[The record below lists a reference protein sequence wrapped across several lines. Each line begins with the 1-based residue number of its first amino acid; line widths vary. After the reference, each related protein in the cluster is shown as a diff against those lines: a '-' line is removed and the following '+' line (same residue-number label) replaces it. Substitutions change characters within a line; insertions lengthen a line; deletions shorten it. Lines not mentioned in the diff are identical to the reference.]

1 MRGVCAVV
9 LAAGY
14 GRRFAEQAGRE
25 ANKLLAPCIGLDGSG
40 QAVLAHSL
48 SAFSQWAGERL
59 LVLRQG
65 SERLGEMTALA
76 ANHGFDTLV
85 TPSSGMGDSLSAAVR
100 ARAGA
105 AGWLVALGDMP
116 WIRAQTHSRVADAM
130 TAGHAV
136 VPLHEGKRGHPVGF
150 DATYAQALMAL
161 SGDQGGRGLLQQ
173 GRVTLI
179 EVDDPGV
186 LRDVDLPE
194 DLAL

>member
-1 MRGVCAVV
+1 MSGPCAVV
-9 LAAGY
+9 LGAGY
-14 GRRFAEQAGRE
+14 GRRFAEHAGRE
-25 ANKLLAPCIGLDGSG
+25 ANKLLAPCIGLDGSERV
-40 QAVLAHSL
+40 VLAHSL

-65 SERLGEMTALA
+65 SERLGELTALGVS
-76 ANHGFDTLV
+76 HGFDTLV
-85 TPSSGMGDSLSAAVR
+85 VPSAGMGDSLSAAVR

-116 WIRAQTHSRVADAM
+116 WIRAQTHSRIASALS
-130 TAGHAV
+130 AGHAC
-136 VPLHEGKRGHPVGF
+136 VPVYQGKRGHPVGF
-150 DATYAQALMAL
+150 DAAYAQALMSL
-161 SGDQGGRGLLQQ
+161 SGDQGGRGLLEQ

-194 DLAL
+194 DLAQ